1 MKNIAFAAA
10 MMLAAASPAYAVD
23 TFEVTFEAAGVQNT
37 TRTVFGKLVET
48 FTGRDA
54 NNATFTNTF
63 NPTFSVSYSTI
74 ATLPNDNNGGA
85 GPVQGAAGGRYM
97 RVAGNS
103 SETITINQTAGRGTN
118 YFGMYVSAFDPGNF
132 VDFRRGGTTV
142 FTFAP
147 ANLLAAVGAC
157 PNVANPYCGNPRNGA
172 VPAEPFVFINFV
184 NKTSFFDEVVIRQ
197 ASPVNVNAG
206 YQTDNHTFGAVP
218 EPATWLML
226 LAGFGMVG
234 VTARRRNTAVAA

>member
-23 TFEVTFEAAGVQNT
+23 NFQVTFEAAKVQNT

-48 FTGRDA
+48 FTGRA
-54 NNATFTNTF
+54 ATNATFTNVL
-63 NPTFSVSYSTI
+63 NPTFSVSYNTI
-74 ATLPNDNNGGA
+74 ATLANDANGGA
-85 GPVQGAAGGRYM
+85 GPVAGNTGGRYM
-97 RVAGNS
+97 RVAGGT

-132 VDFRRGGTTV
+132 VDFRRGGNTV
-142 FTFAP
+142 FTFSP

-157 PNVANPYCGNPRNGA
+157 PNVNNAYCGNPRGGS

-197 ASPVNVNAG
+197 ASPINANAG

-226 LAGFGMVG
+226 IAGFGMVG

>member
-10 MMLAAASPAYAVD
+10 MTLASASPAYAVD
-23 TFEVTFEAAGVQNT
+23 SFEVTFEAAKVQNT
-37 TRTVFGKLVET
+37 TRTVFGKLVEE
-48 FTGRDA
+48 FTGRA
-54 NNATFTNTF
+54 AVNASFTNVL
-63 NPTFSVSYSTI
+63 NPNFSVSYDTI
-74 ATLPNDNNGGA
+74 ATEPNNNNGGA

-97 RVAGNS
+97 RVAGGT

-147 ANLLAAVGAC
+147 ANLLAAIGAC
-157 PNVANPYCGNPRNGA
+157 PNVNNAYCGNPRNGA
-172 VPAEPFVFINFV
+172 VADEPFVFINFE

-197 ASPVNVNAG
+197 ASPITANAG

-226 LAGFGMVG
+226 IAGFGMVG
-234 VTARRRNTAVAA
+234 VKARRRNTAVAA

>member
-10 MMLAAASPAYAVD
+10 MMLAAVSPANAVD
-23 TFEVTFEAAGVQNT
+23 TFEVTFEAAKVQNT

-48 FTGRDA
+48 FTGRA
-54 NNATFTNTF
+54 ATNATFTNVL
-63 NPTFSVSYSTI
+63 NPNFSVSYNTI
-74 ATLPNDNNGGA
+74 ATLPNGDNGGA
-85 GPVQGAAGGRYM
+85 GPVDGAAGGRYM
-97 RVAGNS
+97 RVAGGT

-132 VDFRRGGTTV
+132 VDFRRGGNIV

-147 ANLLAAVGAC
+147 ANLLAAIGAC
-157 PNVANPYCGNPRNGA
+157 PNVNNAYCGNPRGGA

-197 ASPVNVNAG
+197 ASPVNPSAG